1 MRSVEKKHRRF
12 LAAIL
17 TLCLLLGLCPLTPSA
32 QAEETTEPA
41 TQSAVTNTTKE
52 TATEVNFN
60 EEVRFE
66 LSASV
71 QEQWFKVTTTKPCQ
85 TVVIE
90 NLGEYGV
97 SQESCRIQSEDG
109 KDINTVYLHSN
120 NGIAFYAQ
128 KAATYYLRYTIFG
141 GGSDNGTVLSCAFK
155 LQVYANDAY
164 EPNDSM
170 AEAKDLDLETEH
182 AIIAVG
188 YEEDWFKIETT
199 KPGQLIQLA
208 CSEKKRVFAK
218 CYDASG
224 RQLSGRLVS
233 DSCIST
239 GVPGTYYLCFQD
251 FIRTSGGGL
260 TLYDDPTLICVTL
273 LDNDAN
279 EPNDTRENATMLKS
293 GDKVEFILGAGD
305 YDWFRITTDKPG
317 QDIALTVSGY
327 DYTNKEQTIG
337 LTYEPGS
344 NASNTATSKGYANIS
359 GDSTLYFHAAEA
371 TDHYVALYLMGDIWK
386 NGFPIC
392 TRTLSVQ
399 ILDGDKNEPNDTKEK
414 ATSLNI
420 GTDEEF
426 MVGGFGDEDW
436 FSFEVDP
443 GVEGEKNLYTLNF
456 SGLNTDYSDSFYYD
470 IYAPDGKAVVK
481 QTLVNIQHSYVFN
494 CDLQGGLYHVRVY
507 TRAGANGYNNK
518 DYLGTD
524 WNGNGRVSMGYPRS
538 ELRICVNK
546 GGDDPYENNDTWQT
560 AAYVPVGNIQHVLSS
575 TADVDWFCFNVPE
588 SDMTLHLTS
597 AARTNVR
604 LYREDVLMK
613 DGIEK
618 AKSEFTNSRG
628 YDNTEFFGDLYFKL
642 TDAGIYYIELTADS
656 SYASPDIRTTGIEL
670 LPATDEE
677 NNDTWKKATP
687 LYEGVPRSFT
697 LSADNDADWFKI
709 VVPEDGAR
717 ISINATD
724 SRNYSSYSFYNG
736 RDFQTAGDNAG
747 PIKEWNNCYHTIDVL
762 GAGTYYLRVMSGH
775 YKSTEPRTIRY
786 SILPNKNENV
796 SIETAK
802 PLAPGEWAEYYKNAD
817 DSGIEYRCFSIGERK
832 AGEVVRVSRDAAG
845 WGGSLYLLDA
855 AGESIGQ
862 NYEGG
867 HRANYTFRI
876 PVDGSYYLKT
886 EVYRALD
893 DNGRPLPNRLRYD
906 VGSGEEKVSAIESVD
921 PLTLLEG
928 EKTFLDLRCAPYGA
942 MSSAGNTFYTRT
954 PDCVNYEAGYGYL
967 TAQSAGTGTLTVSL
981 NGDSSVKK
989 EIPVT
994 VLAKD
999 SLKVEKLSI
1008 ERAPE
1013 TLSLGTSADL
1023 TAEYTLADGA
1033 MLTNPQ
1039 KAITWTSSDP
1049 KVLYVSPGGKV
1060 TAVGGGTATVTAT
1073 VGGVSEESAPI
1084 TVTAAETPQETV
1096 SSIRLNKYSLTL
1108 YVGEAGEQLTAS
1120 ILPKGSTA
1128 RVTWASSN
1136 TKAAAV
1142 SPDGVVT
1149 PIAPGV
1155 SSITAE
1161 AGGRRVSAT
1170 VTVFAERV
1178 RVSGV
1183 SFDETEHKIPV
1194 RGTAKLTAT
1203 VAPANATVKTL
1214 IWASDDDSIATVSR
1228 TGIVTALHV
1237 GTTTIRA
1244 TSVDGNHSAEI
1255 TVTVTPSAELG
1266 DVNGDGYID
1275 SADAMLCLRYSVGL
1289 AKLTEEQ
1296 RRAANVNHD
1305 SFVDAGDAIK
1315 ILRYDAKLI
1324 DSLN

>member
-1 MRSVEKKHRRF
+1 MEKKHRRF
-12 LAAIL
+12 LAAVL
-17 TLCLLLGLCPLTPSA
+17 TLCLLLGLCPLAPSA
-32 QAEETTEPA
+32 RAEDTAEPA
-41 TQSAVTNTTKE
+41 TQSAVTNTTME
-52 TATEVNFN
+52 TAAEVNF
-60 EEVRFE
+60 EEKVKFT
-66 LSASV
+66 LSANIKA
-71 QEQWFKVTTTKPCQ
+71 QWFKVTTTKPCQ
-85 TVVIE
+85 TIAIERTGAVVNYDIYE
-90 NLGEYGV
+90 PNGNSSLRTYSLG
-97 SQESCRIQSEDG
+97 D
-109 KDINTVYLHSN
+109 
-120 NGIAFYAQ
+120 NGAVAYARQ
-128 KAATYYLRYTIFG
+128 QGTYYIRIYLSGLI
-141 GGSDNGTVLSCAFK
+141 DNGAVREGAFSIR
-155 LQVYANDAY
+155 QIGNDQY
-164 EPNDSM
+164 EPNDTM
-170 AEAKDLDLETEH
+170 ADAKELFEH
-182 AIIAVG
+182 EEKAIITIG
-188 YEEDWFKIETT
+188 WDEDWFKVTTT
-199 KPGQLIQLA
+199 KPGQIIQLQ
-208 CSEKKRVFAK
+208 CSEKNRVFANL
-218 CYDASG
+218 YDASG
-224 RQLSGRLVS
+224 KELSGSLV
-233 DSCIST
+233 DGGCIAT
-239 GVPGTYYLCFQD
+239 GEAGTYYLCFMD
-251 FIRTSGGGL
+251 YVRSSPMSL
-260 TLYDDPTLICVTL
+260 TLYEDPVYVSLVL
-273 LDNDAN
+273 LDNDEN
-279 EPNDTRENATMLKS
+279 EMNNTKAEAKPLVNDGETTI
-293 GDKVEFILGAGD
+293 ILASGD
-305 YDWFRITTDKPG
+305 YDWFKITTDKPG

-327 DYTNKEQTIG
+327 NYANKNEVIR
-337 LTYEPGS
+337 LVYEPG
-344 NASNTATSKGYANIS
+344 NDVTNRDTCNGYAEIS
-359 GDSTLYFHAAEA
+359 EDSTMYFHAAEEG
-371 TDHYVALYLMGDIWK
+371 DHYIALYLRSNYANDAV
-386 NGFPIC
+386 PVC
-392 TRTLSVQ
+392 TRTLSVE

-420 GTDEEF
+420 GTDETF

-494 CDLQGGLYHVRVY
+494 CDLQGGVYHVRVY
-507 TRAGANGYNNK
+507 TRAGVNGYNNK
-518 DYLGTD
+518 DYFGAD

-538 ELRICVNK
+538 ELRICVDK

-575 TADVDWFCFNVPE
+575 TADADWFCFNVPE

-597 AARTNVR
+597 AARTNVL

-618 AKSEFTNSRG
+618 AKSEFTDSWGR
-628 YDNTEFFGDLYFKL
+628 DDAKFFGDLYFKL
-642 TDAGIYYIELTADS
+642 TDAGVYYIRLTADS
-656 SYASPDIRTTGIEL
+656 RYVSPDIRTTGIEL

-687 LYEGVPRSFT
+687 LYEGVPQSFT
-697 LSADNDADWFKI
+697 LSADNDVDWFKI
-709 VVPEDGAR
+709 VVPEDGTQLYFPK
-717 ISINATD
+717 SME
-724 SRNYSSYSFYNG
+724 YSFCYIYEE
-736 RDFQTAGDNAG
+736 RAFETAGDDAAF
-747 PIKEWNNCYHTIDVL
+747 IDSFNRNKDYANTTKPL
-762 GAGTYYLRVMSGH
+762 SKGTYYLEVNPMNDIGTESLMV
-775 YKSTEPRTIRY
+775 YKT
-786 SILPNKNENV
+786 LPAEWGT
-796 SIETAK
+796 SLETARQ
-802 PLAPGEWAEYYKNAD
+802 LGVGEWAEYYN
-817 DSGIEYRCFSIGERK
+817 STYFCIGERK
-832 AGEVVRVSRDAAG
+832 AGEVVRVSRDAV
-845 WGGSLYLLDA
+845 GSWCRVYLLDA
-855 AGESIGQ
+855 AGKTVES
-862 NYEGG
+862 NSD
-867 HRANYTFRI
+867 ANQTFRI
-876 PVDGSYYLKT
+876 PADGSYYLKT

-906 VGSGEEKVSAIESVD
+906 VGSGEGKVNAIESAD
-921 PLTLLEG
+921 SLTLLEG
-928 EKTFLDLRCAPYGA
+928 EKMFLDLRCAPYGA

-954 PDCVNYEAGYGYL
+954 PDCVNYEARYGYL

-989 EIPVT
+989 KIPVT

-1023 TAEYTLADGA
+1023 TAEYTLAGGA
-1033 MLTNPQ
+1033 VLTNPQ
-1039 KAITWTSSDP
+1039 KAVTWTSSDP

-1060 TAVGGGTATVTAT
+1060 TAVGGGTATVTAS
-1073 VGGVSEESAPI
+1073 VGGIKTSASI

-1096 SSIRLNKYSLTL
+1096 SSIKLNKYSLTL
-1108 YVGEAGEQLTAS
+1108 YVGEAGEQLAAS
-1120 ILPKGSTA
+1120 ILPEGSTA

-1214 IWASDDDSIATVSR
+1214 IWTSDDDSIATVSR

>member
-12 LAAIL
+12 LAAML
-17 TLCLLLGLCPLTPSA
+17 ALCLLLGLCPLTPSA

-90 NLGEYGV
+90 KLGEYGV

-188 YEEDWFKIETT
+188 YDEDWFKIETT
-199 KPGQLIQLA
+199 KPGQLIQLV
-208 CSEKKRVFAK
+208 CSEKNRVFAK

-224 RQLSGRLVS
+224 RELSGRLVS

-293 GDKVEFILGAGD
+293 GEKVEFILGAGD

-386 NGFPIC
+386 NGFPVC

-414 ATSLNI
+414 ATRLNI
-420 GTDEEF
+420 GTDETF

-538 ELRICVNK
+538 ELRICVDK

-575 TADVDWFCFNVPE
+575 TADADWFCFNVPE

-597 AARTNVR
+597 AKRTNVR

-618 AKSEFTNSRG
+618 AKSEFTDSRG
-628 YDNTEFFGDLYFKL
+628 YDNTKFFGDLYFKL
-642 TDAGIYYIELTADS
+642 TDAGIYYIKLTADS
-656 SYASPDIRTTGIEL
+656 SYASPDIRTTSIEL

-687 LYEGVPRSFT
+687 LYEGMVRSFA
-697 LSADNDADWFKI
+697 LSADNDVDWFKI
-709 VVPEDGAR
+709 IVPEDGAR
-717 ISINATD
+717 LRFSMTNSSHMNYAIYSKERFEASGDDAASID
-724 SRNYSSYSFYNG
+724 G
-736 RDFQTAGDNAG
+736 
-747 PIKEWNNCYHTIDVL
+747 WNDYHDTFSKVVELNKD
-762 GAGTYYLRVMSGH
+762 TYYLKVSG
-775 YKSTEPRTIRY
+775 YGRRTGS
-786 SILPNKNENV
+786 SISYVTLRTTQEDQEDNGT
-796 SIETAK
+796 IQTAK
-802 PLAPGEWAEYYKNAD
+802 PLAPGEWTEYY
-817 DSGIEYRCFSIGERK
+817 GYRSYFCIGERK
-832 AGEVVRVSRDAAG
+832 AGEVVRVSRDFG
-845 WGGSLYLLDA
+845 
-855 AGESIGQ
+855 
-862 NYEGG
+862 NYVSELRLENAEGN
-867 HRANYTFRI
+867 RISNTYEANYTFGI
-876 PVDGSYYLKT
+876 PEDGKYYILAYWG
-886 EVYRALD
+886 EGAYPD
-893 DNGRPLPNRLRYD
+893 RLRYD
-906 VGSGEEKVSAIESVD
+906 VGSGEGKVNAIESAD
-921 PLTLLEG
+921 SFTLLEG
-928 EKTFLDLRCAPYGA
+928 EKMFLDLRCAPYGA

-981 NGDSSVKK
+981 NGDSPVKK

-999 SLKVEKLSI
+999 SLKVEKLTI

-1039 KAITWTSSDP
+1039 KAVTWTSSDP
-1049 KVLYVSPGGKV
+1049 KVLYVAPGGRV
-1060 TAVGGGTATVTAT
+1060 VAVGGGTATVTAS
-1073 VGGVSEESAPI
+1073 VGSVSEESAPI

-1096 SSIRLNKYSLTL
+1096 SSIKLNKYSLTL
-1108 YVGEAGEQLTAS
+1108 YVGEAGEQLAAS
-1120 ILPKGSTA
+1120 ILPEGSTA

-1142 SPDGVVT
+1142 SPDGFVT

-1214 IWASDDDSIATVSR
+1214 IWTSDDDSIATVSR
-1228 TGIVTALHV
+1228 TGIITALHV

-1275 SADAMLCLRYSVGL
+1275 SADAMLCLRYSVAL
-1289 AKLTEEQ
+1289 EKLTEEQ
-1296 RRAANVNHD
+1296 KRAADVNHD
-1305 SFVDAGDAIK
+1305 RFVDAGDAIK